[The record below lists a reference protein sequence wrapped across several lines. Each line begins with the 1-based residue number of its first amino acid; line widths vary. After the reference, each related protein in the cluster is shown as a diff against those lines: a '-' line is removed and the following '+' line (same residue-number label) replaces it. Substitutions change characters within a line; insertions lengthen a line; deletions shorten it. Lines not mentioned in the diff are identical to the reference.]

1 MREGTDAVTHGAQR
15 VFRFIIGAMTDT
27 SAPIRQ
33 ALRDALPGAMKARD
47 TPSRSAIR
55 SALAAI
61 ENAEAVSVEQPSAGG
76 GPLVTSE
83 HVAGTS
89 VGVGAAEA
97 PRRELDEEHALEIVS
112 AERDERLSAAAEL
125 RAAGQEQRAADLEAE
140 AAALDAFLC

>member
-1 MREGTDAVTHGAQR
+1 MPE
-15 VFRFIIGAMTDT
+15 T

-33 ALRDALPGAMKARD
+33 ALRDALPGAMKTRD
-47 TPSRSAIR
+47 TPSRNAIR

-61 ENAEAVSVEQPSAGG
+61 ENAEAVPVDGAAG
-76 GPLVTSE
+76 VDATSE
-83 HVAGTS
+83 HIAGAA

-97 PRRELDEEHALEIVS
+97 ERRELDEEQALEIVS

-125 RAAGQEQRAADLEAE
+125 RAAGRGDRAADLEAE

>member
-1 MREGTDAVTHGAQR
+1 MSE
-15 VFRFIIGAMTDT
+15 T

-47 TPSRSAIR
+47 TPARNAIR

-61 ENAEAVSVEQPSAGG
+61 ENAEAVVVEPVDGLA
-76 GPLVTSE
+76 VTSE
-83 HVAGTS
+83 NVAGTA

-97 PRRELDEEHALEIVS
+97 QRRELDEDHTLEIVS
-112 AERDERLSAAAEL
+112 AERDERLAAAAEYRARGEAD
-125 RAAGQEQRAADLEAE
+125 RAAELESE

>member
-1 MREGTDAVTHGAQR
+1 MP
-15 VFRFIIGAMTDT
+15 DT

-47 TPSRSAIR
+47 TPSRNAIR

-61 ENAEAVSVEQPSAGG
+61 ENAEAVSLDAPDKVGAPAA
-76 GPLVTSE
+76 TSE
-83 HVAGTS
+83 HIAAAA
-89 VGVGAAEA
+89 VGVGAAEV